1 MGYKTIKTDVS
12 KNYFNAGQ
20 ALEDEGFKSV
30 GYVAFAVVGKGS
42 KTREVFEKD
51 GVKYYYVGMNN
62 FNSTIYNIKL
72 REVNELS
79 EFTLID

>member
-12 KNYFNAGQ
+12 KDYFNARE
-20 ALEDEGFKSV
+20 ALIDEGFESV
-30 GYVAFAVVGKGS
+30 GGVLFYAVGKGLQNRS
-42 KTREVFEKD
+42 TYEKD

-62 FNSTIYNIKL
+62 FNSTIYSIKL
-72 REVNELS
+72 RKVNELS